1 MTCLFYSMLEIS
13 VVWEILLSK
22 HFTSQVTFAIETKN
36 VMELILKLYSI
47 FMNMILLAT
56 VALLSWFGI
65 QEFCFCA

>member
-1 MTCLFYSMLEIS
+1 MTCLFYSVLEIS

-47 FMNMILLAT
+47 FMNMILL
-56 VALLSWFGI
+56 VI
-65 QEFCFCA
+65 VC